1 MTYIVDGSD
10 LWIQEGL
17 LDQSE
22 IDRIER
28 VIRSQSGI
36 DTIHLKNLTGGN
48 SLLARL
54 TLHSVFVFRYVE
66 VHGLC
71 ESACAHLA
79 LTSRSPALHVG
90 ATLVIHDPPP
100 FIDWI
105 PVDSIRRND
114 VEWLRVRLPTVPKEI
129 IARVLMAPWPR
140 QRQLVLRPA
149 PDWRG
154 AITVSYR
161 DPSPQRCVQLPTI
174 PPGQAQVAVLPA
186 P

>member
-1 MTYIVDGSD
+1 MTYVVDGSD

-17 LDQSE
+17 LDQPE
-22 IDRIER
+22 IDRIEQLIHSR
-28 VIRSQSGI
+28 SGI
-36 DTIHLKNLTGGN
+36 DTIHLKNITGGN

-54 TLHSVFVFRYVE
+54 ALHSVFVFRYVE

-79 LTSRSPALHVG
+79 LTSRSPALHVD

-105 PVDSIRRND
+105 PVDSIRWND

-129 IARVLMAPWPR
+129 ISRVLMAPWPR

-154 AITVSYR
+154 AITVSYC
-161 DPSPQRCVQLPTI
+161 DPAPQRCVQLPTI
-174 PPGQAQVAVLPA
+174 PPGQAQLAVLP
-186 P
+186 PP